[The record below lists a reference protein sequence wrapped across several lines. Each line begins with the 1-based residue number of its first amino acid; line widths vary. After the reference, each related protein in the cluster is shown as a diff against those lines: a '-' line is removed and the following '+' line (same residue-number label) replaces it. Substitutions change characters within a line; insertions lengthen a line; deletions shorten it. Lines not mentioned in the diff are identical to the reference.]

1 MPIFV
6 HIIETTIMELSE
18 AIVRRHSVRNY
29 TSAPLPQNIV
39 ETLNSAITEINKQ
52 AQLNIQLI
60 TNEPRA
66 FTGIFAYGKF
76 SGVTN
81 YFVMA
86 GEKSADLHEKI
97 GYYGEKLV
105 LLAQQLGL
113 NTCWAGLSYRKI
125 ADTYTL
131 NANETILCYIALG
144 YGENQGVSHR
154 IKTIEQIS
162 NACSVD
168 TPQWFV
174 DGCKAALLAPTA
186 INQQKFRF
194 EYAGGNNVVAKR
206 GFSLVGYT
214 RIDLGIAKLHFEI
227 GANNSSLKWINE

>member
-1 MPIFV
+1 
-6 HIIETTIMELSE
+6 MELLE
-18 AIVRRHSVRNY
+18 AIGKRHSVRHY

-39 ETLNSAITEINKQ
+39 NTLKSAIIDINKQ

-76 SGVTN
+76 SGVAN

-86 GEKSADLHEKI
+86 GERSPDLHEKI

-105 LLAQQLGL
+105 LLAQQLGM
-113 NTCWAGLSYRKI
+113 NTCWAGMSYRKI
-125 ADTYTL
+125 ADTYKL

-162 NACSVD
+162 NVSADS
-168 TPQWFV
+168 PPWFI
-174 DGCKAALLAPTA
+174 DGCQAALLAPTA

-194 EYAGGNNVVAKR
+194 EYAGGDNVIAKR

-227 GANNSSLKWINE
+227 GAKNSRLKWLDE

>member
-1 MPIFV
+1 MNFI
-6 HIIETTIMELSE
+6 
-18 AIVRRHSVRNY
+18 
-29 TSAPLPQNIV
+29 
-39 ETLNSAITEINKQ
+39 
-52 AQLNIQLI
+52 
-60 TNEPRA
+60 
-66 FTGIFAYGKF
+66 
-76 SGVTN
+76 
-81 YFVMA
+81 
-86 GEKSADLHEKI
+86 
-97 GYYGEKLV
+97 
-105 LLAQQLGL
+105 LGL
-113 NTCWAGLSYRKI
+113 IGLILGGVGMGLIDSNIEGRTSKE
-125 ADTYTL
+125 L
-131 NANETILCYIALG
+131 NNLFGVLGIINCSLALVLCYIALG

-194 EYAGGNNVVAKR
+194 EYAGGNSVVAKR

-227 GANNSSLKWINE
+227 GANNSSLKWINK

>member
-1 MPIFV
+1 
-6 HIIETTIMELSE
+6 MELSE

-86 GEKSADLHEKI
+86 GEKCADLHEKI

-105 LLAQQLGL
+105 LIAQQLGL
-113 NTCWAGLSYRKI
+113 NTCWA
-125 ADTYTL
+125 
-131 NANETILCYIALG
+131 
-144 YGENQGVSHR
+144 
-154 IKTIEQIS
+154 
-162 NACSVD
+162 
-168 TPQWFV
+168 
-174 DGCKAALLAPTA
+174 
-186 INQQKFRF
+186 
-194 EYAGGNNVVAKR
+194 
-206 GFSLVGYT
+206 
-214 RIDLGIAKLHFEI
+214 
-227 GANNSSLKWINE
+227 

>member
-1 MPIFV
+1 
-6 HIIETTIMELSE
+6 MELLE
-18 AIVRRHSVRNY
+18 AIGRRHSVRHFKS
-29 TSAPLPQNIV
+29 TPLPQNIV
-39 ETLNSAITEINKQ
+39 DTLNSTVIEINKQ
-52 AQLNIQLI
+52 AKLNIQLI

-76 SGVTN
+76 SGVAN

-86 GEKSADLHEKI
+86 GEKSANLHEKI

-125 ADTYTL
+125 AGTYQIK
-131 NANETILCYIALG
+131 ANETILCYIALG
-144 YGENQGVSHR
+144 YGDNQGVSHR
-154 IKTIEQIS
+154 TKTIEQIS
-162 NACSVD
+162 NVCNVD
-168 TPQWFV
+168 APQWFI
-174 DGCKAALLAPTA
+174 DGCQAALLAPTA

-194 EYAGGNNVVAKR
+194 EYAGADSVVAKR
-206 GFSLVGYT
+206 GFSFVGYT

-227 GANNSSLKWINE
+227 GANNSSLKWIDE